1 MQKPRQR
8 ENARHGK
15 LEVCLILI
23 IYIDSIY
30 SEIVFFFIGLLVFS
44 VFSLARSGRVVFFYA
59 LCIHGQLKDLKGYG
73 RLSDNFPFY
82 GWSVALLWSLLYLS
96 RSRRFD
102 RCWYSVLEPCHV
114 LRPWRAFFFNT
125 VLLAVMWWESPSS
138 PPAPPRELQ
147 WYQIGGLPLSVDP
160 DTDTWLRCAKVES
173 FWRKSSLTPFASTV
187 KHQKQFEVVCLVRR
201 LLRCVD
207 WLARVHEA
215 RAEATGPVSFCIF
228 LHLCAICVLVT

>member
-1 MQKPRQR
+1 MKMQKPRQR

-82 GWSVALLWSLLYLS
+82 GWSVALL
-96 RSRRFD
+96 
-102 RCWYSVLEPCHV
+102 
-114 LRPWRAFFFNT
+114 
-125 VLLAVMWWESPSS
+125 
-138 PPAPPRELQ
+138 
-147 WYQIGGLPLSVDP
+147 
-160 DTDTWLRCAKVES
+160 
-173 FWRKSSLTPFASTV
+173 
-187 KHQKQFEVVCLVRR
+187 
-201 LLRCVD
+201 
-207 WLARVHEA
+207 
-215 RAEATGPVSFCIF
+215 
-228 LHLCAICVLVT
+228 